1 MILRI
6 LIILLL
12 IIFQEHIFDFLKKFK
27 IDTVE
32 NTGKTLVKNTKS
44 LVNKIVNKEVNNSLE
59 VVKKIDKLTYKKCVK
74 IIKNMYRIKNDIL
87 NDRHIDFKNEFEN
100 MKLQKKEIL
109 NVVAAIVV
117 SKGFFS
123 SHQTIITTIEEFI
136 NNMLLEIIDIAD
148 KRNYDINWFEDDIYE
163 VEPNDTEAP
172 NFSFNY
178 NLF

>member
-100 MKLQKKEIL
+100 MKLQKK
-109 NVVAAIVV
+109 
-117 SKGFFS
+117 KF
-123 SHQTIITTIEEFI
+123 
-136 NNMLLEIIDIAD
+136 
-148 KRNYDINWFEDDIYE
+148 
-163 VEPNDTEAP
+163 
-172 NFSFNY
+172 
-178 NLF
+178 